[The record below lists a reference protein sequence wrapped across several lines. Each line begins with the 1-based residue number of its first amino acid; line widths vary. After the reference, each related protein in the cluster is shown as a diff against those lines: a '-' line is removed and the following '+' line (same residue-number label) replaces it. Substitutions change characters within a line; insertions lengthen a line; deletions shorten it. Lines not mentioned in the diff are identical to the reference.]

1 MLVCGGARPD
11 AVLPDN
17 APLHSQP
24 HGRTKVNRTTS
35 VAVLAA
41 ALAGASVALTACETA
56 PKSQSERLQLQDDA
70 QATIRE
76 FKAKDAGIQR
86 FFDTAHAYAVF
97 PEITKGGA
105 IIGGAYGR
113 GAVYQNGRFVG
124 YADVSQGSIGAQLGG
139 QAWRQIIFFESS
151 REFDNFKRGNFAF
164 SANASAVAADKG
176 GAAAANYADGVVV
189 FVLTSGGLMV
199 DASLGGQNFD
209 FEAAP

>member
-1 MLVCGGARPD
+1 MKKFSP
-11 AVLPDN
+11 
-17 APLHSQP
+17 
-24 HGRTKVNRTTS
+24 
-35 VAVLAA
+35 VALITATVI
-41 ALAGASVALTACETA
+41 GASLALTGCDTA
-56 PKSQSERLQLQDDA
+56 PKTQSERLQLQDDA

-76 FKAKDAGIQR
+76 FKAKDSNIQR
-86 FFDTAHAYAVF
+86 FFDSSHGYAVF

-113 GAVYQNGRFVG
+113 GVVYENGRFIG
-124 YADVSQGSIGAQLGG
+124 YADVTQGSIGAQLGG
-139 QAWRQIIFFESS
+139 QAWRQIIFFQSQ

-164 SANASAVAADKG
+164 SANASAVAADEG

-209 FEAAP
+209 FEPGP